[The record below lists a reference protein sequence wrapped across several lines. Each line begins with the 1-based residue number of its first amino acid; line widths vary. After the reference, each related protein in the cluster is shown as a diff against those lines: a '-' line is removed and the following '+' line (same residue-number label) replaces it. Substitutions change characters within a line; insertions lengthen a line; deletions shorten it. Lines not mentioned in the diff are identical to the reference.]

1 MTPEKPTIIYPSRF
15 LSDTIAAMV
24 ATGTYC
30 RCDLSSGATIK
41 YRPGASWVIARKGNA
56 PAPSTTAFRR
66 WENELGTF
74 RKTFASAGSNLGAH
88 WVQLQPVGGWYAAQ
102 IRILPNPESLFETS
116 EATK

>member
-24 ATGTYC
+24 ATGVYC

-56 PAPSTTAFRR
+56 PAPDTTAFRR
-66 WENELGTF
+66 WENELGVF
-74 RKTFASAGSNLGAH
+74 RKTFASAGSNLGH
-88 WVQLQPVGGWYAAQ
+88 WVQLQPVDGWYATQ
-102 IRILPNPESLFETS
+102 ICILPTNKSLFETS
-116 EATK
+116 EVTK

>member
-66 WENELGTF
+66 WENELGVF

-102 IRILPNPESLFETS
+102 IRILPSPESLFETS